1 MKQTENTELEPRAE
15 AFYAHVGSGGKVEA
29 DDWMPDDYRAAI
41 LKFVEMHANSELMG
55 VLPEREWILR
65 APTLKRKLALT
76 SKIQDEVGH
85 AQLLYRVAEDLGK
98 PREQMLA
105 DLMAGKTKFH
115 NVFHYPTA
123 SWGDV
128 GIIAWLVDAA
138 AIVSQQ
144 ALRDSSYAPY
154 ARTMKKICWEES
166 VHIMHGRDVVLTM
179 MNGTDAQ
186 RAMVQDALN
195 RWWGPLMQMHGPPTD
210 PAKDKDLH
218 WRIKAKNNEQ
228 LRQEFLSIYVPR
240 IWELGLTVP
249 DPALRHDE
257 ADGRWVYTE
266 PDWDELRSVVTGHG
280 PKSQE
285 RLQFRR
291 DARRGHPV
299 GPRRDPRPVR
309 EHRRRLIAGPWSA
322 NHPYRHHVRFADDV
336 RRENGP
342 NSHRVTA
349 ETLAAGCRRP

>member
-1 MKQTENTELEPRAE
+1 MEQPSEQTRAD
-15 AFYAHVGSGGKVEA
+15 AFYAHVMGGGKVEA
-29 DDWMPDDYRAAI
+29 DDWMPDDYRAAV

-76 SKIQDEVGH
+76 SKVQDEVGH

-98 PREQMLA
+98 PREAMLQ
-105 DLMAGKTKFH
+105 DLLVGKTKFH

-166 VHIMHGRDVVLTM
+166 VHIMHGRDVVLTL

-186 RAMVQDALN
+186 RAMVQDALD

-210 PAKDKDLH
+210 PARDRDLI
-218 WRIKAKNNEQ
+218 WKIKAKGNEQ

-240 IWELGLTVP
+240 ILELGLRIP
-249 DPALRHDE
+249 DPELRYDE
-257 ADGRWVYTE
+257 VAGRWRYTE

-280 PKSQE
+280 PMSQE

-291 DARRGHPV
+291 DARAVTQWVRDAII
-299 GPRRDPRPVR
+299 GPQAV
-309 EHRRRLIAGPWSA
+309 
-322 NHPYRHHVRFADDV
+322 
-336 RRENGP
+336 
-342 NSHRVTA
+342 
-349 ETLAAGCRRP
+349 AAA

>member
-1 MKQTENTELEPRAE
+1 MEQPSEQTRAD
-15 AFYAHVGSGGKVEA
+15 AFYAHVMGGGKVEA
-29 DDWMPDDYRAAI
+29 DDWMPDDYRAAV

-76 SKIQDEVGH
+76 SKVQDEVGH

-98 PREQMLA
+98 SREAMLQ
-105 DLMAGKTKFH
+105 DLLAGKTKFH

-166 VHIMHGRDVVLTM
+166 VHIMHGRDVVLTL

-186 RAMVQDALN
+186 RAMVQDALD

-210 PAKDKDLH
+210 PARDRDLI
-218 WRIKAKNNEQ
+218 WKIKAKGNEQ

-240 IWELGLTVP
+240 ILELGLRIP
-249 DPALRHDE
+249 DPELRYDE
-257 ADGRWVYTE
+257 VAGRWRYTE

-280 PKSQE
+280 PMSQE

-291 DARRGHPV
+291 DARAVTQWVRDAII
-299 GPRRDPRPVR
+299 GPQAV
-309 EHRRRLIAGPWSA
+309 
-322 NHPYRHHVRFADDV
+322 
-336 RRENGP
+336 
-342 NSHRVTA
+342 
-349 ETLAAGCRRP
+349 AAA